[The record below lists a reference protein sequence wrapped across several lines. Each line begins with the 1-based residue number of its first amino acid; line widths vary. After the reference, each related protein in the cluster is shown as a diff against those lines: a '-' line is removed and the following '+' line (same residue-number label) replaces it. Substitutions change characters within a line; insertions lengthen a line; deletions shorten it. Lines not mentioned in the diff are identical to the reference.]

1 MVVAAVRLELEE
13 GEEEVMVAGALEV
26 AEVVL
31 CR

>member
-1 MVVAAVRLELEE
+1 MAAAELAEEE
-13 GEEEVMVAGALEV
+13 GEEEVMVAGALEEV